1 MHARRAILY
10 MPGDDMHKIRK
21 ATTLGVDSICMDMED
36 GVALNRK
43 AQARS
48 TISNALKNLDFG
60 YSERL
65 VRINAIGTGLET
77 EDLASVLA
85 DKPDGIVIPKVQ
97 DADQVRWVS
106 QEIGNFESQSGWTT
120 GSIAL
125 LVVIESA
132 RGVINLKEIA
142 GSDSRLQAL
151 IFGAEDFSSDIGA
164 TRTLTGREVF
174 YARSALVT
182 HAGAF
187 GIQAIDM
194 IYINFHDTE
203 GLKNE
208 ALKGAEMGFSGKQ
221 IIHPAQV
228 NPIQES
234 FTPSEEEIQK
244 ASQLLESFDLHQE
257 AGRGVFALNGKL
269 VEAPMMKSA
278 ERILERAR
286 AAGKY

>member
-48 TISNALKNLDFG
+48 TISIALKNLDFG
-60 YSERL
+60 HSERL

-125 LVVIESA
+125 LVVLESA

-164 TRTLTGREVF
+164 TRTLAGREVF

-208 ALKGAEMGFSGKQ
+208 ALQGAEMGFSGKQ

-228 NPIQES
+228 TPTQES
-234 FTPSEEEIQK
+234 FTPSEEEIQN

>member
-21 ATTLGVDSICMDMED
+21 ATSLGVDSICMDMED

-43 AQARS
+43 AQARL
-48 TISNALKNLDFG
+48 TISSALKTLDFG
-60 YSERL
+60 HSERL
-65 VRINAIGTGLET
+65 VRINAVGTGLET
-77 EDLASVLA
+77 EDLASVLR

-97 DADQVRWVS
+97 DADQIRWVS
-106 QEIGNFESQSGWTT
+106 QEIENYESESGWIP

-125 LVVIESA
+125 LVVIETA

-142 GSDSRLQAL
+142 GSDSRLQTL

-164 TRTLTGREVF
+164 TRTIAGREVF

-182 HAGAF
+182 HAVAF
-187 GIQAIDM
+187 GLQAIDM
-194 IYINFHDTE
+194 IYINFHDPE

-208 ALKGAEMGFSGKQ
+208 ALQGAGMGFSGKQ

-228 NPIQES
+228 TPTQES

-257 AGRGVFALNGKL
+257 SGRGVFALNGKL
-269 VEAPMMKSA
+269 VEAPMIKSA

>member
-1 MHARRAILY
+1 MHARRTILY

-48 TISNALKNLDFG
+48 TISSALKNLDFG
-60 YSERL
+60 HSERL
-65 VRINAIGTGLET
+65 VRINAVGTGLET

-97 DADQVRWVS
+97 DADQIRWVS
-106 QEIGNFESQSGWTT
+106 RKIGKFENESGWNP
-120 GSIAL
+120 GSIVL
-125 LVVIESA
+125 LVVVETA
-132 RGVINLKEIA
+132 RGVINLKGIA

-164 TRTLTGREVF
+164 TRTMAGREVF
-174 YARSALVT
+174 YARSAIVT

-187 GIQAIDM
+187 GLQAIDM

-208 ALKGAEMGFSGKQ
+208 ALQGARMGFSGKQ
-221 IIHPAQV
+221 TIHPAQV
-228 NPIQES
+228 TPTQES
-234 FTPSEEEIQK
+234 FTPSEVDIQK
-244 ASQLLESFDLHQE
+244 ASQLLESFYLHQE

-269 VEAPMMKSA
+269 IEAPMIKSA

>member
-48 TISNALKNLDFG
+48 TISSALKNLDFG
-60 YSERL
+60 HSERL
-65 VRINAIGTGLET
+65 VRINAVGTGLEA
-77 EDLASVLA
+77 EDLASVLT

-97 DADQVRWVS
+97 DADQIRWVS
-106 QEIGNFESQSGWTT
+106 RKIGKIENESGWNP
-120 GSIAL
+120 GSIVL
-125 LVVIESA
+125 LVVVETA

-164 TRTLTGREVF
+164 TRTIAGSEVF
-174 YARSALVT
+174 YARSTLVA

-187 GIQAIDM
+187 GLQAIDM

-208 ALKGAEMGFSGKQ
+208 ALKGAVMGFSGKQ

-228 NPIQES
+228 TPTQES

-244 ASQLLESFDLHQE
+244 ASQLLDSFYLHQE

-269 VEAPMMKSA
+269 IEAPMIKSA